1 MDTHEYSARLGRISP
16 AQFQAALD
24 RVGHGAFVRAAP
36 IPLGNFG
43 QNVFVTATSGE
54 YVLRGAPHYAWQFPK

>member
-1 MDTHEYSARLGRISP
+1 METQAYSARLGRISP

-24 RVGHGAFVRAAP
+24 RFGLGAFVRAAP

-43 QNVFVTATSGE
+43 QNVFLTSSHG
-54 YVLRGAPHYAWQFPK
+54 